1 MFFNFDIDFDNI
13 QRRSLPFSTV
23 TLQESINT
31 FKKWHLNKLS
41 PFEKLIVSVKQV
53 LMVGMFSKYPQNC
66 LSGKTSIYVKV
77 KVLVGTFSEYC
88 LY

>member
-53 LMVGMFSKYPQNC
+53 LMVGMVC
-66 LSGKTSIYVKV
+66 LANILKTACR
-77 KVLVGTFSEYC
+77 GRP
-88 LY
+88 LYM